1 MNEETIDI
9 SKNNKPEMMSLVLK
23 WGLIISFALVAISI
37 IVYMAGMST
46 NKAIGWIN
54 YILMFVGVI
63 FDTKVYRDEKCGGY
77 ITFGSAFKFGF
88 LTMFLVGI
96 ITAIYTYI
104 FFTFVAPELTEQ
116 ILIQMEN
123 EMLNNGQSEEEIEMI
138 MSYTK
143 KFMTPGWMVAWVVV
157 GSVFMGA
164 IFSLISAAI
173 MKKENHELQPPV

>member
-1 MNEETIDI
+1 MNEETFDI
-9 SKNNKPEMMSLVLK
+9 NKNNKPEMTSLVLK

-63 FDTKVYRDEKCGGY
+63 FATKVFRDEKCGGY

-88 LTMFLVGI
+88 LTLFLVGI
-96 ITAIYTYI
+96 VTAIYTYI
-104 FFTFVAPELTEQ
+104 FFAFIAPELTGQILTQIENDMLNSGQSDEQ
-116 ILIQMEN
+116 IELA
-123 EMLNNGQSEEEIEMI
+123 
-138 MSYTK
+138 MSYTE
-143 KFMTPGWMVAWVVV
+143 KFMTPGWMVAWVIV